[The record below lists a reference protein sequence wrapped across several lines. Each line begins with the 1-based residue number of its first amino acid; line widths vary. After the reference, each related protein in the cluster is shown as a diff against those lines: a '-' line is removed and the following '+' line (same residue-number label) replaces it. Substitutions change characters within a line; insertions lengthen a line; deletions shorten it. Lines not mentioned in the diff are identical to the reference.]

1 MEWVETTGKDI
12 REAVTAALDL
22 LGVDESDIEY
32 EVVEEPKQGLFG
44 RLKREARIRARV
56 KPSIPR
62 PKDSRRPRRQ
72 RERAPKRSDG
82 TTAERQER
90 RQAQKDVQAEGPVR
104 KAPAKVVEDKVEES
118 NAQGETVPLVEQA
131 GAAQS
136 FLAGLMREFQVPGQ
150 VSVQHIEDDNITVAV
165 TGESNY
171 GLLIGP
177 KGLVMSSIQELTRAS
192 VQNKYRRA
200 NGRVFV
206 DIGGFREKRRASL
219 ERFAIKVAEEVK
231 ASGKSRTLEPMN
243 AADRKVVHDAMAE
256 IDGVSTRSE
265 GQEPRRYIVVGLA
278 EDIQED

>member
-12 REAVTAALDL
+12 REALTAALDL

-32 EVVEEPKQGLFG
+32 EVIEEAKQGLFG

-62 PKDSRRPRRQ
+62 PKDNRRPRRQ
-72 RERAPKRSDG
+72 RERAPRRNEG
-82 TTAERQER
+82 ATAEKQER
-90 RQAQKDVQAEGPVR
+90 RPAQREVQSERPSR
-104 KAPAKVVEDKVEES
+104 KAPTKVVEDKVEDS
-118 NAQGETVPLVEQA
+118 NTQVETVPLVEQA

-136 FLAGLMREFQVPGQ
+136 FLAGLMREFQIPGQ

-165 TGESNY
+165 TGDSNY

-219 ERFAIKVAEEVK
+219 ERFAIKVAEEVIS
-231 ASGKSRTLEPMN
+231 SGVSRTLEPMN
-243 AADRKVVHDAMAE
+243 SADRKVVHDAMAG

-265 GQEPRRYIVVGLA
+265 GQEPRRYIVVSVG
-278 EDIQED
+278 EGDQEA